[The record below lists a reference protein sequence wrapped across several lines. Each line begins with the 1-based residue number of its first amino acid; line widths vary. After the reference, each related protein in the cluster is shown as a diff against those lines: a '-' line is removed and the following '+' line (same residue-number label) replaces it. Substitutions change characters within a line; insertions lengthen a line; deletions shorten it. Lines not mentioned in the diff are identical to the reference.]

1 MLPLRCDQSAWVMS
15 DHNELEFT
23 YEFFVIWF
31 SYTVTVSN
39 LVFFGQ
45 PCMNK
50 YLHSKKRPAC
60 NNVVETGLNNILLP
74 ILFLVVNNI
83 VQHCSAQC

>member
-1 MLPLRCDQSAWVMS
+1 MS
-15 DHNELEFT
+15 DHNELDFLRIWMFT

-60 NNVVETGLNNILLP
+60 NNVVENRP
-74 ILFLVVNNI
+74 EQYFAAHI
-83 VQHCSAQC
+83 VPGC